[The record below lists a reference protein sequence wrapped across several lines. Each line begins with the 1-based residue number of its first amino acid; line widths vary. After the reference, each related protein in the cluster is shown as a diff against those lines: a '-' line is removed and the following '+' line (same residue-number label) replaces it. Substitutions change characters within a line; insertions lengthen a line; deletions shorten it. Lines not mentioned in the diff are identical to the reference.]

1 MDPLVP
7 FLRPRVSAG
16 IQIAKGNCGG
26 LVPAVRDNGG
36 SMRDLALVDSEASRI
51 DEPGALAAVRARIAG
66 RFGLVPSF
74 FMMARAEP
82 PIVES
87 MFSMVEFTYFDAPLP
102 SLFKERLFVY
112 VSRFCSVP
120 YCMARHCAF
129 LLGSGNVSGDPDAE
143 GVSVAEA
150 VTLLQTPFPDA
161 AARDGLLLDLC
172 AAPGPLERWPA
183 QGSALSETVLF
194 AAAVV
199 FVMPQEH
206 KPLLAELERVLG
218 ARDYNYLMLFLG
230 FIRFAHFWTESHPQL
245 RVEDDIDRLLSEQ
258 RELAQWVTG
267 YSVQVENEVAEA
279 KAELRELTLLRTQ
292 AAKSEKD
299 MVALREEVTARTR
312 DAQVALAESRA
323 KATFV
328 TTLSHELRTPLNAV
342 VGYTELLE
350 AGLGGPLDEKG
361 MTYLARIKATARQ
374 QQQIIDE
381 ILSFARLEGGGET
394 VRCEVVSMDALFE
407 ELHAVITP
415 LAEARG
421 LTFTTNVP
429 SALGRFTADP
439 GKVRQILLNLLGNA
453 VKFTP
458 AGAIELSVVE
468 VRDALVFSVTD
479 TGPGIRPE
487 DRERIFEPFTQLD
500 AGETREY
507 GGTGLGLAITK
518 RLVELLHGDISA
530 HARDGGGSVFVVAL
544 PFQCAT

>member
-1 MDPLVP
+1 
-7 FLRPRVSAG
+7 
-16 IQIAKGNCGG
+16 
-26 LVPAVRDNGG
+26 
-36 SMRDLALVDSEASRI
+36 MRDLALVDSEPPRI

-74 FMMARAEP
+74 FMMARDEP
-82 PIVES
+82 PIVKS
-87 MFSMVEFTYFDAPLP
+87 MFSMVEFTYLDAPLP

-129 LLGSGNVSGDPDAE
+129 LIGSGNVAGDPGAE
-143 GVSVAEA
+143 GISVPEA
-150 VTLLQTPFPDA
+150 VVLLKTPFPDA
-161 AARDGLLLDLC
+161 AERDDLLHALRAVPGTLDH
-172 AAPGPLERWPA
+172 WPA
-183 QGSALSETVLF
+183 QGSALSETVF
-194 AAAVV
+194 SAAAIV

-218 ARDYNYLMLFLG
+218 SRYYNYLMLFLG

-245 RVEDDIDRLLSEQ
+245 RVEDDIDRLLTEQ

-279 KAELRELTLLRTQ
+279 RAELRELTLLRAQ
-292 AAKSEKD
+292 AAKSEQD

-312 DAQVALAESRA
+312 DAQLALAESRA

-350 AGLGGPLDEKG
+350 VGLGGALDEKG

-374 QQQIIDE
+374 QQQIIEE
-381 ILSFARLEGGGET
+381 ILSFARLEGGRDT
-394 VRCEVVSMDALFE
+394 VRTEVVEIDVLFN
-407 ELHAVITP
+407 ELHAVVMP

-421 LTFTTNVP
+421 LTFTTTIP
-429 SALGRFTADP
+429 TTITRFTADP

-453 VKFTP
+453 VKFTHT
-458 AGAIELSVVE
+458 GGVELSVVE
-468 VRDALVFSVTD
+468 LRDALVFSVTD

-518 RLVELLHGDISA
+518 RLVELLHGDIHA
-530 HARDGGGSVFVVAL
+530 EARDGGGSSFVVAL
-544 PFQCAT
+544 PHTNPLNRAGIGDWSTAAKD

>member
-1 MDPLVP
+1 
-7 FLRPRVSAG
+7 
-16 IQIAKGNCGG
+16 
-26 LVPAVRDNGG
+26 
-36 SMRDLALVDSEASRI
+36 MRDLALVSSETSRI
-51 DEPGALAAVRARIAG
+51 DEPGALAAVQARIAG

-74 FMMARAEP
+74 FMMACAEP

-129 LLGSGNVSGDPDAE
+129 LLGDGNVSGDPDAE
-143 GVSVAEA
+143 GVSVLEA
-150 VTLLQTPFPDA
+150 VALLKTPFPDA
-161 AARDGLLLDLC
+161 AARDDLLVALR
-172 AAPGPLERWPA
+172 AVPGPLERWPA

-258 RELAQWVTG
+258 RELAKWVTS

-279 KAELRELTLLRTQ
+279 KTELRELTLLRAQ
-292 AAKSEKD
+292 AAKSEQD
-299 MVALREEVTARTR
+299 MVALRKEIAARTR

-323 KATFV
+323 NATFV

-350 AGLGGPLDEKG
+350 AGLGGALDEKG

-374 QQQIIDE
+374 QQQIIEE
-381 ILSFARLEGGGET
+381 ILSFARLEGGRDT
-394 VRCEVVSMDALFE
+394 VRTEVVSMDALLG
-407 ELHAVITP
+407 ELQAVIMP

-421 LTFTTNVP
+421 LTFTTTVP
-429 SALGRFTADP
+429 SVVAPFTADP

-458 AGAIELSVVE
+458 AGAVELSVVKL
-468 VRDALVFSVTD
+468 RDALVFSVTD

-518 RLVELLHGDISA
+518 RLVELLHGDIHT

-544 PFQCAT
+544 PYQCAS